1 LKGGWTLALALGLTV
16 SGRIAPAQVTESR
29 HLYLVPGVHYG
40 TPARASASLTAFLD
54 GRRGVIGKGHILIL
68 EGGRDALKAQLGLAN
83 VSQSPAGYST
93 HLGYMHTRK
102 RPIEAEPNASYVGA
116 EFHLYLSVV
125 NIGTG
130 FYAPVAGPKGRHGL
144 LHLGIGLGF

>member
-1 LKGGWTLALALGLTV
+1 MKGGWTLVFALGL
-16 SGRIAPAQVTESR
+16 IASAGSARAQGTESR

-68 EGGRDALKAQLGLAN
+68 EGGPDALKAQLGLAN
-83 VSQSPAGYST
+83 VSQSPIGYST
-93 HLGYMHTRK
+93 HVGFMHTRK
-102 RPIEAEPNASYVGA
+102 RPIEAEPNAGYAGA

-125 NIGTG
+125 NVGTG
-130 FYAPVAGPKGRHGL
+130 FYAPVGRPQGRHGL
-144 LHLGIGLGF
+144 LHLSIGLGF